1 MKVKELPGLN
11 GTADADP
18 IKVTGL
24 TNRFGEKVIHEQL
37 NLTVNRGEILGIVG
51 GSGSGK
57 TVLLR
62 SILGLHKP
70 SGGEIRLFGHKLAS
84 ANEALRRQIQS
95 KTGVLFQSGA
105 LFTALTVAENVMAPI
120 LEYTRLNRKDAR
132 EIALLKM
139 RLAGLPLDAADKMPS
154 ELSGGMIKRTAL
166 ARALALDAELLFLDE
181 PTAGL
186 DPIGAAAF
194 DTLIKELASS
204 LNLTVFMITH
214 DLDSLYTICDEVA
227 VLADRNVVAKDSVEA
242 LEKSDHPWIH
252 EYFHGPR
259 GRIKDADSSRIG

>member
-1 MKVKELPGLN
+1 MKVKELPELKG
-11 GTADADP
+11 AAEADP
-18 IKVTGL
+18 LTVTGL
-24 TNRFGEKVIHEQL
+24 INRFGDKVIHDKL
-37 NLTVNRGEILGIVG
+37 DLSVNRGEILGIVG

-70 SGGEIRLFGHKLAS
+70 SGGEIRLFGHKLS
-84 ANEALRRQIQS
+84 AADETLRRAIQAR
-95 KTGVLFQSGA
+95 TGVLFQSGA

-120 LEYTRLNRKDAR
+120 LEYTRLSRKDAR
-132 EIALLKM
+132 DVAMFKM
-139 RLAGLPLDAADKMPS
+139 RLAGLPMDAADKMPS

-194 DTLIKELASS
+194 DDLIKELAAS

-227 VLADRNVVAKDSVEA
+227 VLADRKVVAKDSVA
-242 LEKSDHPWIH
+242 VLEKSDHPWIH

-259 GRIKDADSSRIG
+259 GRIKDSDASRLG

>member
-1 MKVKELPGLN
+1 MKAREVEELKAAEGAQPIEVK
-11 GTADADP
+11 
-18 IKVTGL
+18 GL
-24 TNRFGEKVIHEQL
+24 TNRFGDKVIHESL
-37 NLTVNRGEILGIVG
+37 DLTVSRGEVLGVVG

-62 SILGLHKP
+62 SILGLNKP
-70 SGGEIRLFGHKLAS
+70 AGGDIRLFGHKLTN
-84 ANEALRRQIQS
+84 ANETLRRQIQS
-95 KTGVLFQSGA
+95 RTGVLFQSGA
-105 LFTALTVAENVMAPI
+105 LFTALTVVENIMAPI
-120 LEYTRLNRKDAR
+120 LEYSRLNRHDAR
-132 EIALLKM
+132 DIALLKM
-139 RLAGLPLDAADKMPS
+139 SLAGLPMDAAEKMPS
-154 ELSGGMIKRTAL
+154 ELSGGMVKRTAL

-194 DTLIKELASS
+194 DTLIRELADS

-227 VLADRNVVAKDSVEA
+227 VLADRQVVAKDRIEV

-252 EYFHGPR
+252 DYFHGAR
-259 GRIKDADSSRIG
+259 ARIRDAEA